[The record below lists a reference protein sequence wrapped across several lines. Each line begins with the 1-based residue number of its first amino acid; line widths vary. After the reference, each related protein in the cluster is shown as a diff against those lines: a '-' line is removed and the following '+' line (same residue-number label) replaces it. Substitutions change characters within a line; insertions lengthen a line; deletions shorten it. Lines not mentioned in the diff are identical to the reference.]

1 MHKRMSRSPQTG
13 SQPKKSRPKNSL
25 HLISLVVM
33 FVIASSLL
41 GQTTGTRDIPV
52 TAVSGESWIRH
63 LRRSFGE
70 TNMGKTW
77 SLGPVPPEPG
87 KDLPPW
93 QLNLSPGFPAPI
105 VTLHGSDLYR
115 MTCQGCHKESGQ
127 GAPPEIN
134 SVIDPVR
141 ATSVVAMTARMKASG
156 REMSRSDIAAMAKES
171 KVMLLQR
178 LHVGGQHMLP
188 PTLSEAE
195 IRSLV
200 AYLEQLADIPGAE
213 KNQIEVKESS
223 YRVGEH
229 IVKSTCHVCHS
240 ATGPNPSPEQILK
253 GAIPPL
259 SALTTRVS
267 LSGFVRKVTSGAP
280 IIMGTPPTYYRGHM
294 PVFAYLSQ
302 DEAAAAYLYLI
313 RYPPRP

>member
-1 MHKRMSRSPQTG
+1 MSVHESMSRSPQAG
-13 SQPKKSRPKNSL
+13 SRPKKKNFL
-25 HLISLVVM
+25 HLITLATV
-33 FVIASSLL
+33 FVLAASLL
-41 GQTTGTRDIPV
+41 GQTTGARDISV
-52 TAVSGESWIRH
+52 TAVGGESWIRH

-70 TNMGKTW
+70 TSMGKTW
-77 SLGPVPPEPG
+77 DLGPGPPDPG
-87 KDLPPW
+87 KELPPW
-93 QLNLSPGFPAPI
+93 QLNLSPGFPTPI
-105 VTLHGSDLYR
+105 VTLHGSDLCR
-115 MTCQGCHKESGQ
+115 MTCQGCHKESGR

-134 SVIDPVR
+134 SIIDPVR
-141 ATSVVAMTARMKASG
+141 ATSVEVITARMKAAG

-195 IRSLV
+195 IPSLV
-200 AYLEQLADIPGAE
+200 AYLEQLSDIPGAE
-213 KNQIEVKESS
+213 KNQIAVKESF

-240 ATGPNPSPEQILK
+240 ATGPNPSPEQIFR

-294 PVFAYLSQ
+294 PVVVYLSQ
-302 DEAAAAYLYLI
+302 DEAADAYLYLI